1 VPPVIDPSAGASS
14 ARSADTATCP
24 AGRYLPRRAGG
35 RAVDSGPWR
44 APIAAVLLLLL
55 LLLVVVLADSA
66 GWPGRRCVAAAAA
79 LLRLQ
84 SSCRVVAFHGTS
96 ALVTSQR
103 AIRQHCMGCSAVAA
117 DTCTY

>member
-1 VPPVIDPSAGASS
+1 VPPVIDPSAGASA

-35 RAVDSGPWR
+35 QAVDSGPWW
-44 APIAAVLLLLL
+44 APIAAVLLLL
-55 LLLVVVLADSA
+55 VVLADSA

-79 LLRLQ
+79 AAALLRLQ
-84 SSCRVVAFHGTS
+84 SSCRVAAFHGTS

>member
-1 VPPVIDPSAGASS
+1 
-14 ARSADTATCP
+14 
-24 AGRYLPRRAGG
+24 
-35 RAVDSGPWR
+35 
-44 APIAAVLLLLL
+44 VLLLLL
-55 LLLVVVLADSA
+55 QLLLLLVVLADSA

-79 LLRLQ
+79 AALLRLQ
-84 SSCRVVAFHGTS
+84 SSCRVTAFHGTS